1 MATARHLLN
10 PTRIE
15 ALKEPGRYADGA
27 GLFLFVRP
35 TGTKNW
41 IVRVQKDGRRRD
53 IGLGGYPKLSLAKA
67 RQRAGEVQS
76 QIEEGLDPVLER
88 KKAAGCPTFE
98 KAAQTRHAELAPGFR
113 NAKHA
118 AQWLSS
124 LEAYAFPSLARLTVD
139 KVTAAHVRDALL
151 PIWLEKPETARRV
164 HQRIVDVLV
173 WAVAKQYRPDVPLLS
188 SKALRLP
195 RQVDA
200 VVHHAAMAFDDVPAF
215 LSVLRARE
223 GLSRLALEALILTA
237 ARSGEVRGATWNEVD
252 LERRLWTIPA
262 DRMKAGREHVV
273 PLSASAAAAFER
285 AKAYKRAGTNLVFPG
300 LVRGKPLSDMALTK
314 LLRDLGAGVTAHGF
328 RSSFRDWC
336 SERTSFPSEVA
347 EMALAH
353 TIASKVEAAY
363 RRGNLLEKR
372 RELMEAWGRF
382 CESTN
387 AMVIALADRRSA

>member
-15 ALKEPGRYADGA
+15 ALKQPGRYADGG

-53 IGLGGYPKLSLAKA
+53 IGLGGYPKLTLAKA
-67 RQRAGEVQS
+67 RQRALEVHS
-76 QIEEGLDPVLER
+76 QIEEGLDPVMER
-88 KKAAGCPTFE
+88 KKAAGCPTFSE
-98 KAAQTRHAELAPGFR
+98 AAKARHAELAPGFR
-113 NAKHA
+113 NAKHT

-124 LEAYAFPSLARLTVD
+124 LDAYAFPALGRLTVD
-139 KVTAAHVRDALL
+139 RIEAAHVRDALL

-173 WAVAKQYRPDVPLLS
+173 WAVAKQYRCDVPMLT

-195 RQVDA
+195 RQGAV
-200 VVHHAAMAFDDVPAF
+200 VVHHAAMDFDDVPPF
-215 LSVLRARE
+215 LNQLRSRE
-223 GLSRLALEALILTA
+223 GLSRLALEALLLTA
-237 ARSGEVRGATWNEVD
+237 ARSGEIRGATWDELD
-252 LERRLWTIPA
+252 LERRLWTIPGE
-262 DRMKAGREHVV
+262 RMKAGRDHVV
-273 PLSASAAAAFER
+273 PLSEVAVEAFARASAYR
-285 AKAYKRAGTNLVFPG
+285 RAGSNLVFPG
-300 LVRGKPLSDMALTK
+300 LVRGKPLSDMAFTK
-314 LLRDLGAGVTAHGF
+314 LLRDLGLMVTAHGF

-336 SERTSFPSEVA
+336 AERTSFAPEVA

-353 TIASKVEAAY
+353 AVASKVEAAY

-382 CESTN
+382 C
-387 AMVIALADRRSA
+387 ISAEAGLTTLSHRGG

>member
-15 ALKEPGRYADGA
+15 ALKEAGRYADGA

-53 IGLGGYPKLSLAKA
+53 IGLGGYPKLTLAKA
-67 RQRAGEVQS
+67 RQRAVEVQS
-76 QIEEGLDPVLER
+76 QVEEGLDPVLER

-98 KAAQTRHAELAPGFR
+98 KAAEARHAELAPGFR

-124 LEAYAFPSLARLTVD
+124 LDAYAFPSLGRLTVD
-139 KVTAAHVRDALL
+139 KVTSAHVRDALM
-151 PIWLEKPETARRV
+151 PIWLDKPETARRV

-173 WAVAKQYRPDVPLLS
+173 WAVAKQYRADVPLLT

-195 RQVDA
+195 RQSEA
-200 VVHHAAMAFDDVPAF
+200 VVHHAAMPFDDVAAF
-215 LSVLRARE
+215 LADLRARD
-223 GLSRLALEALILTA
+223 GVSRLALEALILTA
-237 ARSGEVRGATWNEVD
+237 ARSGEIRGATWNEVD
-252 LERRLWTIPA
+252 LERRLWTVPA
-262 DRMKAGREHVV
+262 DRM
-273 PLSASAAAAFER
+273 PLSKAAVAAFTR

-300 LVRGKPLSDMALTK
+300 MVRGQPLSDMALTK
-314 LLRDLGAGVTAHGF
+314 LLRDLETGVTAHGF

-353 TIASKVEAAY
+353 SITSKVEAAY

-382 CESTN
+382 CES
-387 AMVIALADRRSA
+387 AAAQVIVLADRKSA